1 MSSATQTR
9 LTAAG
14 MSQHRPASWIPDS
27 VLNLPDRIGAHLRE
41 PDENRAQQLPRC
53 RGGGASRQHVLCPS
67 TDSHRVSLSQVPH
80 PWLPFCSSSP
90 GPSALQS
97 YPQKNDRDSYI
108 KGLKSSQVALSD
120 VQDRTI
126 LHSPSKIE
134 ANREIPWPAV
144 HLKCYNP
151 SLPPVGKHPPFQ
163 APRPVPSYNLCYFGT
178 PQPPENP
185 VIKQP
190 STPLAFL

>member
-1 MSSATQTR
+1 MQGRWSFQ
-9 LTAAG
+9 AA
-14 MSQHRPASWIPDS
+14 
-27 VLNLPDRIGAHLRE
+27 
-41 PDENRAQQLPRC
+41 
-53 RGGGASRQHVLCPS
+53 CP
-67 TDSHRVSLSQVPH
+67 VSLCRQPQGFTVPSA
-80 PWLPFCSSSP
+80 PSLAPLCSSSP

-108 KGLKSSQVALSD
+108 KGLTSSQVALSD

-134 ANREIPWPAV
+134 ANREIPRPAV